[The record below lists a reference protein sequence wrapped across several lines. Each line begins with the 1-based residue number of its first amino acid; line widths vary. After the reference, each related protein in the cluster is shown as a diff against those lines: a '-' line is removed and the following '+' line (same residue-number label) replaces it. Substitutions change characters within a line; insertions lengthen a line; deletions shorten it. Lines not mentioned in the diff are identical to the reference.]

1 MTGRL
6 VVAGLLLAHGLIHLA
21 FVAPRPAP
29 TPGGPPWPFD
39 LGQSWLLAQLGVSAD
54 LARILGLALVAAT
67 VAGFALAAL
76 TAIAIGPA
84 GLWTA
89 GLALGGVASL
99 GVLILFFHPW
109 LVLGLAIDA
118 VVLWAA
124 IVARWA
130 PEGVTP

>member
-1 MTGRL
+1 MGPLDRRRAVAGAGRRQCRERRHARMTGRL

-76 TAIAIGPA
+76 T
-84 GLWTA
+84 
-89 GLALGGVASL
+89 
-99 GVLILFFHPW
+99 
-109 LVLGLAIDA
+109 
-118 VVLWAA
+118 
-124 IVARWA
+124 
-130 PEGVTP
+130 